1 MPERIDKQGLLVEIG
16 AWDSFVGRRIN
27 LIACG
32 GTAMTLLGIKDSTK
46 DIDLIIP
53 SLGEYSYLIK
63 KLSDLGYRQVTGA
76 GWSREGGFN
85 FDLFPGNKA
94 HTTELVESPLEVGN
108 NTLVKEFSKI
118 YLGVLNHY
126 DLIISK
132 LFRGE
137 PVDFEDCLALARA
150 RQGEIDWGK
159 LESRY
164 RETASCNIS
173 EERMLINLDSFQR
186 KLRGAGIIT

>member
-1 MPERIDKQGLLVEIG
+1 MLDRIDKQGLLVEIG

-32 GTAMTLLGIKDSTK
+32 GTAMTLLRIKDSTK
-46 DIDLIIP
+46 DIDLIVP
-53 SLGEYSYLIK
+53 SPGEYSYLIK
-63 KLSDLGYRQVTGA
+63 KLKDLGYRQTTGV

-94 HTTELVESPLEVGN
+94 HTTELIESPLEAGN
-108 NTLVKEFSKI
+108 NILVKEFSKI

-132 LFRGE
+132 LFRGQ

-150 RQGEIDWGK
+150 RQSEIDWGK
-159 LESRY
+159 LDNRY
-164 RETASCNIS
+164 RETVLCNIS
-173 EERMLINLDSFQR
+173 EERMLINLESFQQ
-186 KLRGAGIIT
+186 KLRGEGIIS